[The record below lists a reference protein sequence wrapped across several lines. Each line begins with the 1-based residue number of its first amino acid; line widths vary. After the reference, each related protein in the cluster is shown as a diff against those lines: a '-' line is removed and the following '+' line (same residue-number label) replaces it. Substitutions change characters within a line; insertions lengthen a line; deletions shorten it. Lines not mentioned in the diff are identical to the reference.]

1 MTLFVFFFPGIV
13 MGEEGFAD
21 MAGIL
26 GAYVHLI
33 VKEKE
38 KSFTKARVDF
48 SQENVRGD
56 LLDADEN

>member
-1 MTLFVFFFPGIV
+1 
-13 MGEEGFAD
+13 MGEDGFAD
-21 MAGIL
+21 IAGIL

-56 LLDADEN
+56 LQDVDEF